1 MYPFN
6 VITYS
11 GAEPFPEYGQRYL
24 IKYKE
29 TVEEI
34 VKRRP
39 SSCVADLR
47 LLRGAC
53 KADSA
58 LFPRTLFEPI

>member
-6 VITYS
+6 VIYS
-11 GAEPFPEYGQRYL
+11 GAVPFPEYGQRYL

-34 VKRRP
+34 VKGRP
-39 SSCVADLR
+39 SSCVADLQAS
-47 LLRGAC
+47 LWGV
-53 KADSA
+53 
-58 LFPRTLFEPI
+58 